1 MRAYGGTEGKQV
13 LIVFLALGLIGAAF
27 GLAACETFEAEV
39 TVAQAGDEQTVSVCW
54 ETDEEVDRAIVTVEH
69 GGQSISRT
77 VFEGKSVENKS
88 VEVAA
93 IYGNLTVQVDL

>member
-1 MRAYGGTEGKQV
+1 MKKL

-69 GGQSISRT
+69 GG
-77 VFEGKSVENKS
+77 
-88 VEVAA
+88 
-93 IYGNLTVQVDL
+93 